1 MAKTSF
7 QEQNPQY
14 QGCLSHTSYLLQT
27 FSLNLLRADR
37 KAEWRPKITGGQL
50 NGGDKWRHLPQVP
63 DIRKKPQHHTE
74 STMKAS
80 LWSMFPVADV
90 ISYNYHKH
98 WCICKKQVH
107 RENTVIQSIDQI
119 GVWWFHPDIAAG
131 IREMCDEVGHQ
142 LTCMSTKAAQY
153 CRSLLRAC
161 KWNFRV
167 KCPMI
172 RVCTYT
178 TYTPLSRKKKT
189 VLHFSCT
196 SISYVCGTW

>member
-1 MAKTSF
+1 M
-7 QEQNPQY
+7 
-14 QGCLSHTSYLLQT
+14 
-27 FSLNLLRADR
+27 
-37 KAEWRPKITGGQL
+37 
-50 NGGDKWRHLPQVP
+50 
-63 DIRKKPQHHTE
+63 
-74 STMKAS
+74 
-80 LWSMFPVADV
+80 ADV

-161 KWNFRV
+161 K
-167 KCPMI
+167 
-172 RVCTYT
+172 
-178 TYTPLSRKKKT
+178 
-189 VLHFSCT
+189 
-196 SISYVCGTW
+196 